1 MTKINFIQ
9 NIYIILILSLA
20 SRLFAGLYFSD
31 NTLVNEWA
39 ILVHNLELSGTL
51 GYHVITS
58 DLNIIPKLA
67 DPGETVLPSV
77 FMPPLYAYFIYF
89 IKLISFETFS
99 YVKVIILVQ
108 IFLSLITVFV
118 FFEILKNFYNKKIT
132 FIATLIFSLFPLNV
146 YSSVQISSISLQ
158 LFLLVY
164 YFFFVLNYYKKKNN
178 IYLILF
184 SIFSGLLVL
193 VRGEF
198 IVFYFF
204 TLVYFFIYLN
214 IKPKSLVISLI
225 ISLIAISPYLKRNY
239 ENFDK
244 YFLLTKSFGYNLL
257 KGNNPETKV
266 EGYVNLRKVES
277 KKSFKIETNN
287 FYEINLDNFY
297 KEEALNYIKSDPI
310 KYLILYF
317 YKVLSFIFFDIN
329 STYPNYY
336 NLSHLLPKI
345 FLSIFSLIGG
355 IILLKEKSFFQFLS
369 LYYFLNIFL
378 FSLFFILP
386 RYSLI
391 LLPVQI
397 FLSIEAL
404 KFLSRKL
411 IN

>member
-1 MTKINFIQ
+1 M
-9 NIYIILILSLA
+9 
-20 SRLFAGLYFSD
+20 
-31 NTLVNEWA
+31 
-39 ILVHNLELSGTL
+39 
-51 GYHVITS
+51 
-58 DLNIIPKLA
+58 
-67 DPGETVLPSV
+67 
-77 FMPPLYAYFIYF
+77 
-89 IKLISFETFS
+89 
-99 YVKVIILVQ
+99 
-108 IFLSLITVFV
+108 
-118 FFEILKNFYNKKIT
+118 
-132 FIATLIFSLFPLNV
+132 
-146 YSSVQISSISLQ
+146 
-158 LFLLVY
+158 
-164 YFFFVLNYYKKKNN
+164 
-178 IYLILF
+178 
-184 SIFSGLLVL
+184 
-193 VRGEF
+193 
-198 IVFYFF
+198 
-204 TLVYFFIYLN
+204 
-214 IKPKSLVISLI
+214 VISLI

-297 KEEALNYIKSDPI
+297 KEEALNSIKSDPI

-355 IILLKEKSFFQFLS
+355 IILLKKKFFQFLS

-404 KFLSRKL
+404 NF
-411 IN
+411 